1 VNKPSSAEE
10 RPVPAN
16 SAAAENAMNADGNP
30 SSRQPSRQQQLM
42 SRVGSATGAAPEEV
56 KKKLQDERKEMKK
69 AILVWNKQFID
80 DNKREPTK
88 AEREQGVGNF
98 YRRYRQVIYNH
109 GGRTFFTKFFFCS
122 LSSRQQES
130 LKKWTEERV
139 NPQKEV
145 KMMRMRIKLVF
156 IF

>member
-88 AEREQGVGNF
+88 SEREQGVGNF
-98 YRRYRQVIYNH
+98 YRRYRQVI
-109 GGRTFFTKFFFCS
+109 
-122 LSSRQQES
+122 LQSS
-130 LKKWTEERV
+130 
-139 NPQKEV
+139 
-145 KMMRMRIKLVF
+145 F
-156 IF
+156 IH